1 MEVGMLR
8 KIFKTGN
15 SVVVS
20 LPKDTLEYLQ
30 ISEGSEVNVELDRD
44 KGQIVISPA
53 EPHPI
58 VAGVNQEFAHQV
70 AEFIEQYRPALEEL
84 AK

>member
-1 MEVGMLR
+1 MIR

-20 LPKDTLEYLQ
+20 LPKDAMEYLQ
-30 ISEGSEVNVELDRD
+30 IEEGTEVNVELDRE
-44 KGQIVISPA
+44 QRRIVITPTD
-53 EPHPI
+53 PPLVI
-58 VAGVNQEFAHQV
+58 AGVDSEFAHQV
-70 AEFIEQYRPALEEL
+70 SEFIEQYRPALDEL

>member
-1 MEVGMLR
+1 MLR

-20 LPKDTLEYLQ
+20 LPKDAIEYLHMR
-30 ISEGSEVNVELDRD
+30 EGTEVNVELDRD
-44 KGQIVISPA
+44 KRQIVITPSDP
-53 EPHPI
+53 ELI
-58 VAGVNQEFAHQV
+58 SAGIDPEFSLQV

>member
-1 MEVGMLR
+1 MLR

-20 LPKDTLEYLQ
+20 LPKEAIEYLQ
-30 ISEGSEVNVELDRD
+30 IEEGSEVNIELDRENR
-44 KGQIVISPA
+44 QIIIVPA
-53 EPHPI
+53 DPQQI
-58 VAGVNQEFAHQV
+58 GGVDQEFARQV